1 MRCIAYGWRGARLL
15 KSRSLAGELS
25 LNHRLRWIALLC
37 VPLLAMS
44 GPSSAETKAQR
55 EFNQVI
61 ASKPDAAR
69 GQELFAKC
77 AVCHGSDGGGMPDG
91 WVPRIA
97 GQHYRVLAS
106 QILDFRSGRRWDV
119 RMEGVATSHEV
130 MPEIQDIADVAWYVS
145 QLDRDGK
152 RGIRDGQYVER
163 GAAMYAA
170 NCRVMPWRRWRWQRR
185 EADSAARRATC
196 RIPGAADLRR
206 GGWARP
212 PLAKSHGKRFAS
224 LGFEEVL
231 GLTDYLAR
239 LGWQQHGNCA
249 LGA

>member
-1 MRCIAYGWRGARLL
+1 MNNRP
-15 KSRSLAGELS
+15 
-25 LNHRLRWIALLC
+25 RWIALLC

-44 GPSSAETKAQR
+44 GPTSAETKAQR

-77 AVCHGSDGGGMPDG
+77 AVCHGSDGGGMADG

-130 MPEIQDIADVAWYVS
+130 MPEIHDIADVAWYVS

-152 RGIRDGQYVER
+152 RGIRDGQHVER
-163 GAAMYAA
+163 GAAIYAA
-170 NCRVMPWRRWRWQRR
+170 NCRSCHGVDGAGSDAKQIPRLAGQH
-185 EADSAARRATC
+185 AGYLARQIYDAVDGR
-196 RIPGAADLRR
+196 
-206 GGWARP
+206 RP
-212 PLAKSHGKRFAS
+212 PLAKSHGKRFAP

-239 LGWQQHGNCA
+239 LGWQQPQEPAN
-249 LGA
+249 